1 MEFKA
6 KVNAARLQA
15 TVKFLME
22 LLGGGGAEHGL
33 VVDQDAARRAIA
45 VCLDLKDPKTP
56 MKDEMYNAFT
66 PHATNLA
73 VEGVSFRTN
82 REHGRIEVLLQPRP
96 HDDPRYRGQVACPG
110 QGIRPSDS
118 GPQAALARLTAMEF
132 KVPTR
137 YEFVDD
143 VYVTN
148 GLRGWYEC
156 KVYLAFPC
164 GEPPTGEWHPANPLP
179 VDTDEFKV
187 VASHRR
193 SIIPAA
199 LDAYKKKMMLEREK
213 KALELVP

>member
-1 MEFKA
+1 
-6 KVNAARLQA
+6 
-15 TVKFLME
+15 
-22 LLGGGGAEHGL
+22 
-33 VVDQDAARRAIA
+33 
-45 VCLDLKDPKTP
+45 
-56 MKDEMYNAFT
+56 MYNAFT

-164 GEPPTGEWHPANPLP
+164 GEPPTGEWHPTDPLP

-199 LDAYKKKMMLEREK
+199 LDAYKKKMMPEREK

>member
-1 MEFKA
+1 MEFRA
-6 KVNAARLQA
+6 KVNTTRLKAA
-15 TVKFLME
+15 VEFLTE
-22 LLGGGGAEHGL
+22 LSQRSGVEHSI

-45 VCLDLKDPKTP
+45 LCLDLKDPKSP

-73 VEGVSFRTN
+73 VEGVSFRTHG
-82 REHGRIEVLLQPRP
+82 EHGRIEVLLQPRP
-96 HDDPRYRGQVACPG
+96 DDDPRYRGQVACPG

-118 GPQAALARLTAMEF
+118 GPQAALDRLTAMEF
-132 KVPTR
+132 RVPTR

-156 KVYLAFPC
+156 KVYLALLC
-164 GEPPTGEWHPANPLP
+164 GEPPSGEWHPADPIP

-199 LDAYKKKMMLEREK
+199 LDAYKKKMMLERN
-213 KALELVP
+213 

>member
-1 MEFKA
+1 
-6 KVNAARLQA
+6 
-15 TVKFLME
+15 ME
-22 LLGGGGAEHGL
+22 LSQRSGVEHSI
-33 VVDQDAARRAIA
+33 VVDQDAARCAIA
-45 VCLDLKDPKTP
+45 LCLDLKDPKSP

-73 VEGVSFRTN
+73 VEGVSFRTHGE
-82 REHGRIEVLLQPRP
+82 RGRIEVLLQPRP
-96 HDDPRYRGQVACPG
+96 HDDPHYRGQVACPG

-118 GPQAALARLTAMEF
+118 GPQAALDRLTAVEF
-132 KVPTR
+132 MIPTR

-156 KVYLAFPC
+156 KVYLAFSC
-164 GEPPTGEWHPANPLP
+164 GEPPAGEWYPADPLP

-199 LDAYKKKMMLEREK
+199 LDAYKKKMMLERK
-213 KALELVP
+213 GKDLGLVP